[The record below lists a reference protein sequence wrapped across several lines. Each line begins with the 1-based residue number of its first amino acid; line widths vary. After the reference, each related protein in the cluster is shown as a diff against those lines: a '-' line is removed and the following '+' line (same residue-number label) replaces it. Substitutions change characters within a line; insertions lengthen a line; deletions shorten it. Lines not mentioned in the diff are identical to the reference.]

1 MLVRRGHPARKEAR
15 LALPDMHIDSSAW
28 QPYGSPSD
36 TRRNDLLL
44 SVVRARLARQRGC
57 QCPSC
62 SAPVLNPVVGA
73 STRVLY
79 VPTGL
84 NQKLM
89 LLIPAGKYNNLDPR
103 GS

>member
-1 MLVRRGHPARKEAR
+1 MPF
-15 LALPDMHIDSSAW
+15 
-28 QPYGSPSD
+28 
-36 TRRNDLLL
+36 LL
-44 SVVRARLARQRGC
+44 
-57 QCPSC
+57 C
-62 SAPVLNPVVGA
+62 SAPVLNPEVGA